1 MKHSRLLLL
10 IPALL
15 LSSCGDAE
23 HIGNKVNTSKAASI
37 YEDIN
42 LNYEKED
49 CYVTDFTREAVTGKG
64 DTKLTEKLR
73 YKAKS
78 DGQNIYLNLR
88 KSSAQ
93 GSIRSSSHT
102 EYYLFQDKT
111 YGTIL
116 FVRDENLV
124 TKAVNEI
131 AVPYSDVGS
140 YYSKPYVN
148 NFKNDS
154 YLQFALSTSYIR
166 NTINSYITYD
176 PSEYDDDSATNQ
188 TKAQFYSTGKGNIT
202 LKLLYSTKKGASI
215 DTDYEDITKAEATL
229 TIDNYRSSKITYET
243 TSTFG
248 NKETWNLQYT
258 YPKSVKIEPPENWQT
273 HLQTYSYQYGTK
285 STY

>member
-23 HIGNKVNTSKAASI
+23 HIGNKVNTSKVASI

-42 LNYEKED
+42 LNYENED

-93 GSIRSSSHT
+93 GNIKSSYHT
-102 EYYLFQDKT
+102 EYYLLQDKT

-131 AVPYSDVGS
+131 AVPYSDYAS

-148 NFKNDS
+148 NFKYDS

-166 NTINSYITYD
+166 STINSYITYD
-176 PSEYDDDSATNQ
+176 PSEYDDDSATKQ

-215 DTDYEDITKAEATL
+215 DKDYEDITKAEATL